1 MEILKMKLLLL
12 SNSTTE
18 GYTYLEHANA
28 EIKSFFGNDIKKI
41 AFIPYAGVTISYDDY
56 TTKVQNYFNKFD
68 IEILSVHKGNPSEI
82 IKNAQAIAVGGG
94 NTFQLLKSLYDY
106 NLVDL
111 IKSEVFN
118 GKPYIGWSAG
128 SNMACPTIRTTND
141 MPVVEP
147 QSFNALNLI
156 NYQINPH
163 YLDAHPSGHHG
174 ETREQRLLEFL
185 ELNREIYVVGL
196 REGSMIWVE
205 NNNHK
210 LLGSKQARIFKYG
223 VETYELD
230 ANNLINL

>member
-1 MEILKMKLLLL
+1 MKLLLL

-18 GYTYLEHANA
+18 GYTYLEHANQ
-28 EIKSFFGNDIKKI
+28 EIESFFGNDIKKI
-41 AFIPYAGVTISYDDY
+41 AFVPYAGVTISYDEY
-56 TTKVQNYFNKFD
+56 TTKVQNYFNKFE
-68 IEILSVHKGNPSEI
+68 IEILSVHNGDPSDI
-82 IKNAQAIAVGGG
+82 IKKAQAIAVGGG
-94 NTFQLLKSLYDY
+94 NTFQLLKSLYDN

-111 IKSEVFN
+111 IKNEVLD

-147 QSFNALNLI
+147 PTFNALNFV

-196 REGSMIWVE
+196 REGSMIWIE
-205 NNNHK
+205 NGQHK
-210 LLGSKQARIFKYG
+210 LIGTKQARIFRFG
-223 VETYELD
+223 QDTYELD
-230 ANNLINL
+230 SNNLIHFK